1 MTHQINRILFVIN
14 KGSGRKKNID
24 WKQII
29 EDHFSKLP
37 NTIDFFMMPVDDC
50 YNKLT
55 VRVRNFHPELVV
67 AVGGDGTVTMVAK
80 LMLGTQIPMG
90 ILPAGSANG
99 MAKEL
104 QIPEDPQKAL
114 EVLNTG
120 EIRST
125 DLIRINDSE
134 ICLHLSDIGINA
146 QLVKYF
152 QQGSIRGKIGY
163 ALALIKALRR
173 KKRMTV
179 YVSTRNEEV
188 QREASMLLIA
198 NASKYGTG
206 ATINPDGSIYDGVF
220 EVVVVRGLNLWQV
233 GKMFLKFQRFNP
245 KKIEFLQA
253 TSVRIE
259 TSRKMDF
266 QVDGEYI
273 GKVSKVEAKC
283 MPGALKLIV
292 PQESTK
298 EQAASTRYE
307 VRGTRRPPSG
317 WTSGPVR

>member
-24 WKQII
+24 WKQLI
-29 EDHFSKLP
+29 EEHFSKLQY
-37 NTIDFFMMPVDDC
+37 TVDYFMMPVEDC
-50 YNKLT
+50 FGKLK
-55 VRVRNFHPELVV
+55 VRIGNFHPDLVV
-67 AVGGDGTVTMVAK
+67 AVGGDGTVTLVAK
-80 LMLGTQIPMG
+80 LMLGTQIPMA

-104 QIPEDPQKAL
+104 QIPEDPQKAI
-114 EVLNTG
+114 EIMLNG
-120 EIRST
+120 EEKAT
-125 DLIRINDSE
+125 DVIRINDSE

-163 ALALIKALRR
+163 ALALVKALRR

-179 YVSTRNEEV
+179 YINARHEEV
-188 QREASMLLIA
+188 KREASMLLIA

-220 EVVVVRGLNLWQV
+220 EVVVVRGINLWQV
-233 GKMFLKFQRFNP
+233 TKMFLQFRRFNP

-273 GKVSKVEAKC
+273 GKVTKVEAKC

-292 PQESTK
+292 PEST
-298 EQAASTRYE
+298 RDE
-307 VRGTRRPPSG
+307 VRSTK
-317 WTSGPVR
+317 